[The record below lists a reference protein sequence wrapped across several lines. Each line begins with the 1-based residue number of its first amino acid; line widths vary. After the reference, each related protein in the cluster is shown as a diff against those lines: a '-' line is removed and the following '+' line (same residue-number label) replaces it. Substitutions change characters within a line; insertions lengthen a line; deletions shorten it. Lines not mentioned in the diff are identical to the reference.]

1 MVRLLLLIFILI
13 TNAKSHSFYIQNGFR
28 RLYQS
33 SSSAAAAKKT
43 LYDFKVTDI
52 KGNELNLASL
62 KGNVVLVAN
71 VATKCGFTA
80 NNYAQLKEFDE
91 KYYEKG
97 LRILL
102 FPCNQFG
109 GQEPGDNQTVC
120 HYIGG
125 ISEHFLVTE
134 KVDVNGSN
142 TNPVFA
148 WLKEACPGFLVNSIK
163 WNFTKFLIN
172 RQGEP
177 IKRFAP
183 NEDPKSFESDV
194 ESLLNQ

>member
-1 MVRLLLLIFILI
+1 MVRFLLLVFILI
-13 TNAKSHSFYIQNGFR
+13 TNAKSHSFSIQNGFR
-28 RLYQS
+28 RLFQS
-33 SSSAAAAKKT
+33 SSSAAIKKT

-91 KYYEKG
+91 KYYDKG

-125 ISEHFLVTE
+125 ISERFLVTE

-142 TNPVFA
+142 THPVFA

-177 IKRFAP
+177 VKRFAP